1 MVNSRGIFM
10 GYSPLKIA
18 AWSKKHGGLREHH
31 LTLDFCVVKAWCT
44 TPFCLASCKNHP
56 GKSPSL
62 CQAELSAKWFDGDI
76 GKVWATSWACL
87 KAQLQPFSPLAS
99 WTAHVEL
106 LAGSSR
112 ALTKL
117 LRDTIIYSSVEQPQ
131 VNQCVKLFGLFGLEH
146 AFSTLWQPTLVVHDF
161 KQPMFLLSSTG
172 SVFPPK
178 PRPWALPCSMEW
190 GSIPWCFGNPKCRHS
205 KRSSNKS

>member
-10 GYSPLKIA
+10 GYILPHSKLQRNPRESRPFDILPPFITERQKTA

-56 GKSPSL
+56 GKSPS
-62 CQAELSAKWFDGDI
+62 AELSAKWFDGDI
-76 GKVWATSWACL
+76 GQVWATSWTCL

-112 ALTKL
+112 ALNQT
-117 LRDTIIYSSVEQPQ
+117 SSGHYNTPASNNFKWTNVLNCLVCLVWNMRFQLYD
-131 VNQCVKLFGLFGLEH
+131 NQ
-146 AFSTLWQPTLVVHDF
+146 LWLI
-161 KQPMFLLSSTG
+161 M
-172 SVFPPK
+172 
-178 PRPWALPCSMEW
+178 
-190 GSIPWCFGNPKCRHS
+190 I
-205 KRSSNKS
+205 